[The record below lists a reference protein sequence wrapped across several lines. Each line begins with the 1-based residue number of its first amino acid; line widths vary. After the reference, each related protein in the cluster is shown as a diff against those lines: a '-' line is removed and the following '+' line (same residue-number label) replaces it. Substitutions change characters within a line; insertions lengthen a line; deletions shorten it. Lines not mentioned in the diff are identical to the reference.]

1 MQKNKKKFCLFKRKS
16 KEEKAAE
23 QIRKKIAQI
32 EKLKNEVITMGRL
45 VLKDGKLEKAE
56 SVQQQAPA
64 APVQERVMPA
74 PPIDVEY
81 TPPSQQQQMAEEDDF
96 IEEPAMFRGRPQQQE
111 IQEPPMYRRPEP
123 QEPPMY
129 RPPQRQQQRIP
140 QDLTVEIILIEGQ
153 TVQVKVSPDN
163 AQGLL
168 DDIGNSIVT
177 GAILVVGSRGINPR
191 HIVMYQYG

>member
-96 IEEPAMFRGRPQQQE
+96 IEEPAMFRGRPQPQ
-111 IQEPPMYRRPEP
+111 EP

-129 RPPQRQQQRIP
+129 RPSQRQQQQQRMP
-140 QDLTVEIILIEGQ
+140 QELIIDIVLIEGQ
-153 TVQVKVSPDN
+153 TIQVKVSPEN

-168 DDIGNSIVT
+168 DAIGTSIES
-177 GAILVVGSRGINPR
+177 GALLIVGTKGINPR